1 MKSRRSGRSGWN
13 RLPDEQLLKLRL
25 CDLGLRIKG
34 STVERHVERLYREL
48 AARGI
53 ALRPHCWIAQEWF
66 SPDGV
71 PGIAIP
77 FFVLHPRLKALER
90 RFMGEVE
97 GGNASSLMRILRHEA
112 GHAIDTAYR
121 LRRRRKWRE
130 TFGYASTPYPR
141 HYRPRPGS
149 RRYVQHLG
157 GWYAQSHPTED
168 FAETLAVWLTPRSG
182 WRRRYAGWP
191 AIHKLQYVD
200 ELMEELRGRPPAV
213 RTRSQVEPL
222 RITRRTLGQ
231 HYGQWLRHYRRADA
245 QRVDK
250 VLRRLFTDKRR
261 RQGQQPAARILR
273 EELPV
278 LKRRVARSL
287 GTSQYLVQEVVEHLV
302 DRCVS
307 LRLLARGDRR
317 ESKRRAEQ
325 LIVVLM
331 RRALRNPGPW
341 LTL

>member
-1 MKSRRSGRSGWN
+1 MN
-13 RLPDEQLLKLRL
+13 RLPDEQLLQLRL
-25 CDLGLRIKG
+25 CDLGLRIEG
-34 STVERHVERLYREL
+34 SPVERHLLRLYREL

-77 FFVLHPRLKALER
+77 FFLLHPRLKALER
-90 RFMGEVE
+90 RFMGKVE

-130 TFGYASTPYPR
+130 TFGRASKPYPR

-168 FAETLAVWLTPRSG
+168 FAETLAVWLTPRSA

-213 RTRSQVEPL
+213 HARGQVEPL
-222 RITRRTLGQ
+222 RTARQTLGQ
-231 HYGQWLRHYRRADA
+231 HYGQWLRHYRRDDA
-245 QRVDK
+245 ERVDK
-250 VLRRLFTDKRR
+250 ILRRLFTDTRR
-261 RQGQQPAARILR
+261 RQGQQPAARMLR

-287 GTSQYLVQEVVEHLV
+287 DTSQYLVQEVVEHLA
-302 DRCVS
+302 DRCGS
-307 LRLLARGDRR
+307 LRLLVRGDRR

-325 LIVVLM
+325 LVHVLV

-341 LTL
+341 LAL